1 MTYFIAIPS
10 YNRLQIL
17 QNKTLAF
24 LRKHNI
30 DESKIFLFVHPDS
43 YQDYLLLKDNYP
55 DIHIIE
61 SRAGIKNSRNFI
73 TKFFNNGQRIVSIDD
88 DVKDLINLNTNQPI
102 LDLKDFID
110 DSFNMTKDGIWGVS
124 ALDNAFFSTCRDK
137 FGLSS
142 IVSTF
147 CGYTNI
153 KSIHLELDVM
163 EDFERVIKFHNLGR
177 TILKRGWVGIKT
189 TYWTTRGGLQSI
201 LNKDERIDKQNYS
214 AEILLGLYPDLC
226 YIRTRKSGLKDIR
239 FKKI

>member
-1 MTYFIAIPS
+1 MQYFIAIPS
-10 YNRLQIL
+10 YNRLQII

-30 DESKIFLFVHPDS
+30 DESIIFIFVHPDS
-43 YQDYLLLKDNYP
+43 YQEYLILKDNYP
-55 DIHIIE
+55 NIHIIE
-61 SRAGIKNSRNFI
+61 SKPGIKNSRNFI
-73 TKFFNNGQRIVSIDD
+73 TNFFNSGQKILSIDD
-88 DVKDLINLNTNQPI
+88 DVKDLMNLKTNQSI
-102 LDLKDFID
+102 DNLKDFIE
-110 DSFNMTKDGIWGVS
+110 DSFNMSKNGIWGVS
-124 ALDNAFFSTCRDK
+124 ALDNSFFSTCRDK

-153 KSIHLELDVM
+153 KSIHLELDLM
-163 EDFERVIKFHNLGR
+163 EDYERIFKFHNLDR

-189 TYWTTRGGLQSI
+189 NYWTTKGGIQTD

-214 AEILLGLYPDLC
+214 AEILLGLYPHLC